1 MYTIKKSNEMPKK
14 YDNENCNDEM
24 KFEECE
30 LAILRH
36 AVDETDKI
44 QNEKIANSEDVKKEA
59 VITTVATI
67 VGLVG
72 GTLAIAEQ
80 IRKWYQEYKQKQSG
94 KKIDK
99 VLIVGRNGRR
109 LLLENATIEE
119 IRQILE
125 S

>member
-1 MYTIKKSNEMPKK
+1 MTEIKFAIEAEDAITATKEL
-14 YDNENCNDEM
+14 
-24 KFEECE
+24 
-30 LAILRH
+30 LAIEGITGNYT
-36 AVDETDKI
+36 V
-44 QNEKIANSEDVKKEA
+44 NSEDVKKEA

-72 GTLAIAEQ
+72 GTVAIAEQ

-94 KKIDK
+94 KKIAK

-109 LLLENATIEE
+109 LLLENATIEQ

>member
-1 MYTIKKSNEMPKK
+1 MTEIKFAIEGEDAITAIKEL
-14 YDNENCNDEM
+14 
-24 KFEECE
+24 
-30 LAILRH
+30 LAIEGITGNYT
-36 AVDETDKI
+36 V
-44 QNEKIANSEDVKKEA
+44 NSEEIEKEA

-80 IRKWYQEYKQKQSG
+80 IRKWYQEYKQKPSG
-94 KKIDK
+94 KKIAK
-99 VLIVGRNGRR
+99 VLIVGPNGRR
-109 LLLENATIEE
+109 LLLENATIEQ

>member
-1 MYTIKKSNEMPKK
+1 MTEIKFSIEGEDSIAATEELLAIDGITGDYTI
-14 YDNENCNDEM
+14 D
-24 KFEECE
+24 
-30 LAILRH
+30 
-36 AVDETDKI
+36 
-44 QNEKIANSEDVKKEA
+44 SEDVRKEA

-72 GTLAIAEQ
+72 GTIAIAEQ

-94 KKIDK
+94 KKIAK

-109 LLLENATIEE
+109 LLLENATIDE

>member
-1 MYTIKKSNEMPKK
+1 MTEIKFSIEGEDSIAATEELLAIEGITGNYTVDSEDIKKEP
-14 YDNENCNDEM
+14 
-24 KFEECE
+24 
-30 LAILRH
+30 
-36 AVDETDKI
+36 
-44 QNEKIANSEDVKKEA
+44 

-72 GTLAIAEQ
+72 GAIAIAEQ
-80 IRKWYQEYKQKQSG
+80 IRKWYQEYKQNQSG
-94 KKIDK
+94 KRIAK

-109 LLLENATIEE
+109 LLLENATIEQ